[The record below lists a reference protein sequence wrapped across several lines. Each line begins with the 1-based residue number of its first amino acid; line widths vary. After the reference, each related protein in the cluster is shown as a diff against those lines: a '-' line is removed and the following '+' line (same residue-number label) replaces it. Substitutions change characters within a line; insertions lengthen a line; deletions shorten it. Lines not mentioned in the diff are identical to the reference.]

1 MRTLSFALLAA
12 LAFTSAAQAEVYKCR
27 LPNGQIEIS
36 NHPCSGG
43 ATLTVRPDETISEA
57 QRQAAEREN
66 ERMRQRADKLEAD
79 NRASQAAVE
88 REQER
93 QERAAARERASQP
106 HFSPRNYSSA
116 DDCLRALDQTPME
129 PSQRSSLEAE
139 CRRIVTT
146 AQPVYVPVPVAT
158 THRPVVVIQSTP
170 KVNGS
175 KPEPKPKK
183 TDEYDLP
190 RAVFVP
196 KK

>member
-1 MRTLSFALLAA
+1 
-12 LAFTSAAQAEVYKCR
+12 
-27 LPNGQIEIS
+27 
-36 NHPCSGG
+36 
-43 ATLTVRPDETISEA
+43 
-57 QRQAAEREN
+57 
-66 ERMRQRADKLEAD
+66 MRQRADKLEAD
-79 NRASQAAVE
+79 NRASDAAAQ

-106 HFSPRNYSSA
+106 HFSPRSYATA

-129 PSQRSSLEAE
+129 PGPRSSMEAE

-158 THRPVVVIQSTP
+158 THRPVVVIQNTP
-170 KVNGS
+170 KADGP
-175 KPEPKPKK
+175 KQEQKPKK